1 MKSKRLQDES
11 TLDPRALRIAVG
23 LALES
28 AILSGAP
35 TDDLA
40 LLYSDPEPQAVRALH
55 LRLMES
61 QDHRDREAGI
71 WLQTGMDQASAGLDP
86 AGLAGELSKMEYL
99 LYALIP
105 RAGDAQMEVNDW
117 MNYTAN
123 AAQLITDGFWV
134 DAKMMLNRALQV
146 SRFPAVVGLKA
157 IPGLVYEVGVFQ
169 EATASYYR
177 EAMGYPVGLQIPEE
191 TLDAALKLQEGMLEV
206 MRSHVRVEG
215 PAENQ
220 LALRVV
226 SGLGSSLRRLME
238 GKPGDA
244 RRDLEKVAGL
254 METWLDIA
262 EGKEKRELVEANLL
276 RVRETLDSLSSV
288 RSRGQSRP

>member
-1 MKSKRLQDES
+1 LE
-11 TLDPRALRIAVG
+11 PRALKIAVG

-28 AILSGAP
+28 AILSGAA

-40 LLYSDPEPQAVRALH
+40 SLYSKPEPHAVSALY

-71 WLQTGMDQASAGLDP
+71 WLQTGMDQASARTDP
-86 AGLAGELSKMEYL
+86 AGLSGELRKMEYL

-105 RAGDAQMEVNDW
+105 KAGDAQGEVNDW

-134 DAKMMLNRALQV
+134 DAKIMLNRALDASQT
-146 SRFPAVVGLKA
+146 PAVEELKA
-157 IPGLVYEVGVFQ
+157 NPGIVYEVGVFQ

-191 TLDAALKLQEGMLEV
+191 MLDTALTLQEGLLEV
-206 MRSHVRVEG
+206 MRSRVRVKEPG
-215 PAENQ
+215 EHKLVLGA
-220 LALRVV
+220 V
-226 SGLGSSLRRLME
+226 SGLSSSLRRIME

-254 METWLDIA
+254 MEAWLDA
-262 EGKEKRELVEANLL
+262 AGGTEKRELVEANLL

>member
-1 MKSKRLQDES
+1 M
-11 TLDPRALRIAVG
+11 DPRALKIAVG

-28 AILSGAP
+28 VILSGAP
-35 TDDLA
+35 TDALA
-40 LLYSDPEPQAVRALH
+40 PLYSDPEPQAVRALH

-99 LYALIP
+99 LYVLIP
-105 RAGDAQMEVNDW
+105 RAGDAQREVNDW

-134 DAKMMLNRALQV
+134 DAKIMLNRALHV
-146 SRFPAVVGLKA
+146 SQTPAVERLKA
-157 IPGLVYEVGVFQ
+157 HPGLAYEVGVFQ
-169 EATASYYR
+169 EATSSYYR

-191 TLDAALKLQEGMLEV
+191 MLDAALKLQESMLEV
-206 MRSHVRVEG
+206 MRNRVSVEG
-215 PAENQ
+215 PRENQ
-220 LALRVV
+220 LILGIV
-226 SGLGSSLRRLME
+226 SGLSSSLRRLME

-244 RRDLEKVAGL
+244 RRDLKKVAGL
-254 METWLDIA
+254 MEAWIDVAGGT
-262 EGKEKRELVEANLL
+262 EKRELVEANLL
-276 RVRETLDSLSSV
+276 RVRETLDTL
-288 RSRGQSRP
+288 